1 MWTNACLS
9 AIVCTNAK
17 IPLADITAHAIH
29 TLRWIRK
36 IQRTVYVS
44 TCISPIPDMLSYL
57 YTDIFSSLLQCSMK
71 TLGRLKLSEIVQ
83 KPLQCD
89 ASKALNN
96 GNGDGINAQKSKQP
110 NPPPPP
116 KKKNLCFEHRVL

>member
-1 MWTNACLS
+1 
-9 AIVCTNAK
+9 
-17 IPLADITAHAIH
+17 
-29 TLRWIRK
+29 
-36 IQRTVYVS
+36 
-44 TCISPIPDMLSYL
+44 
-57 YTDIFSSLLQCSMK
+57 MK